1 MLSTFLQGIF
11 FIVLKKQIFNCLLSY
26 LQFSMSLFHLVFPGE
41 TKFLKFPIF
50 LNSRVLAMNFLGALN
65 ATWKSCSNRVLN
77 SPFCG
82 VYSVW
87 SCAWSSVTL
96 FWRHIENRT
105 IFKLQSFQMS
115 PFLWKQWT
123 NDIIMSFLIF
133 FLNWI
138 SRKLSVIK
146 ASYCYQLFPLVRPG

>member
-26 LQFSMSLFHLVFPGE
+26 PQFSMSLFHLVFPGE

-115 PFLWKQWT
+115 SLLVKTMDKWYHNVFFNFFFKLDKQKIKCDKGFLLLPAFST
-123 NDIIMSFLIF
+123 S
-133 FLNWI
+133 
-138 SRKLSVIK
+138 
-146 ASYCYQLFPLVRPG
+146 